1 MKPEHHWEELSLQ
14 GEFPFR
20 VGAYGATQLLL
31 YELLISPGGFIAE
44 DGIFMDSQALGNMDA
59 LSREIEFLSHV

>member
-1 MKPEHHWEELSLQ
+1 MKPEPCWEELSLQ
-14 GEFPFR
+14 GELPFR

-31 YELLISPGGFIAE
+31 YELLISPGGFRTE
-44 DGIFMDSQALGNMDA
+44 DGIFMDSQALGNVDA

>member
-1 MKPEHHWEELSLQ
+1 MKPERRWEELSLQ
-14 GEFPFR
+14 GELPL
-20 VGAYGATQLLL
+20 AYGATQLLL
-31 YELLISPGGFIAE
+31 YELLISPGGFRAE

>member
-1 MKPEHHWEELSLQ
+1 MKPESCWEELSLQ
-14 GEFPFR
+14 CELPFR

-31 YELLISPGGFIAE
+31 YELLISSGGFRAE
-44 DGIFMDSQALGNMDA
+44 DGIFMDSQALGNVDA

>member
-1 MKPEHHWEELSLQ
+1 MKLSITEELSLQ

-44 DGIFMDSQALGNMDA
+44 DGIFMDSQALATWMLCQGK
-59 LSREIEFLSHV
+59 